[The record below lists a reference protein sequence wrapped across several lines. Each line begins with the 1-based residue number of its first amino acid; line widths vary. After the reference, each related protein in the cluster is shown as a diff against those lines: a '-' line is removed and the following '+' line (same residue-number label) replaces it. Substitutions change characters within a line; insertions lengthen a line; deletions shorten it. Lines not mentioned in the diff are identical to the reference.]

1 MESRDAAEVEAE
13 LDWRHVEIE
22 EAEAAGDGER
32 RRVLRKELAEFRR
45 STRLR
50 QLAEAR
56 QLLKER
62 FDYPIFMYEAEKVGI
77 SATGE
82 DDENELFPN
91 DRQPADCVATCLELY
106 RKFLDDPGAIAG
118 FGNQAK

>member
-1 MESRDAAEVEAE
+1 MRRRSRRSWTGRYA
-13 LDWRHVEIE
+13 EIE
-22 EAEAAGDGER
+22 EAEATGDGKR
-32 RRVLRKELAEFRR
+32 CRVLKNELVEFRR

-56 QLLKER
+56 LLLKQR

-82 DDENELFPN
+82 DDENELYPN
-91 DRQPADCVATCLELY
+91 DSQPADCVATCLELY
-106 RKFLDDPGAIAG
+106 RKFLDDPSAIAG
-118 FGNQAK
+118 IVNQAA